1 MRFSKRTSI
10 CLALVPLWGL
20 FALGAWHFFAASPKA
35 PATQVPKIAD
45 RTELP
50 EKEDASPLNSRDQ
63 APVPDPRLEVPK
75 TTHNETP
82 EKRSEV
88 LDEEAQTGPVKSPV
102 KPPVQPETAE
112 YIVPRETRRKLSPG
126 TTISG
131 LRVEPD
137 STLEL
142 PSGDVTITGDIHIEG
157 TVTRPADSRVILD
170 GNVTITGDA
179 KLSRAIVRGGTTRI
193 RNKVNSGNGEN
204 VAKPGESNL
213 YVEKGAT
220 LIIEKDGAWA
230 ATTAYGYQIAGTL
243 IIDGGTFQCTFGNGT
258 GKEHEDSWL
267 AGSELII
274 NSGRFVGNG
283 DHDFTGAS
291 ITIHDGS
298 LEINDDIWGTGDSFV
313 MYGGL
318 MRNTKGGGMFSIN
331 GNFNMTGGTVQ
342 VHQSGHRSLR
352 VTSNASVYCTGGEVQ
367 ILGSAAG
374 GGTGGIALHGSATF
388 NKAVFRTSSHVAE
401 GSSKEI
407 SLVIGELLIDRNM
420 RFDAKG
426 YNVNAGFFPG
436 DNQGEFLP

>member
-10 CLALVPLWGL
+10 WLALVPLWGL
-20 FALGAWHFFAASPKA
+20 FAIGAWHFFAAAPKT
-35 PATQVPKIAD
+35 PATQVPAIAD
-45 RTELP
+45 RTDQP
-50 EKEDASPLNSRDQ
+50 EKNESSPLNPRHETPD
-63 APVPDPRLEVPK
+63 PDPRPEAPK

-82 EKRSEV
+82 EKRSKE
-88 LDEEAQTGPVKSPV
+88 LPEKSGSEPGKTPV

-112 YIVPRETRRKLSPG
+112 YIVPRETKRKLSPG
-126 TTISG
+126 TTLGG
-131 LRVEPD
+131 LRVEPN

-157 TVTRPADSRVILD
+157 KLVRPVDSRVILD
-170 GNVTITGDA
+170 GNVTVTGNA
-179 KLSRAIVRGGTTRI
+179 GLSRAIVRNGTTRV
-193 RNKVNSGNGEN
+193 RNSVNSGNGEN

-220 LIIEKDGAWA
+220 LIIEKDGAWS

-243 IIDGGTFQCTFGNGT
+243 IIDGGTFNCTFANGN

-267 AGSELII
+267 PGSELII
-274 NSGRFVGNG
+274 NGGRFIGSG

-298 LEINDDIWGTGDSFV
+298 LEVNDDIWGLGDSLV

-318 MRNTKGGGMFSIN
+318 LRNTTGGGMFSIN
-331 GNFNMTGGTVQ
+331 GNFNMTGGVVQ
-342 VHQSGHRSLR
+342 VHQSSHRSLR
-352 VTSNASVYCTGGEVQ
+352 ILATASVYCSGGEVQ

-374 GGTGGIALHGSATF
+374 GGTGGIGLYGSATF
-388 NKAVFRTSSHVAE
+388 NKAVFRTNSHVAE
-401 GSSKEI
+401 GSSKEA
-407 SLVIGELLIDRNM
+407 SLMITELNIDKGK

-426 YNVNAGFFPG
+426 FNVNAGFYPS
-436 DNQGEFLP
+436 DEQGEFLP